1 MISLATGQ
9 KLKAAGL
16 PWKPAEFDMFAI
28 PDRYMD
34 DQRFVISNVQVTVE
48 RLQGMQVV
56 SFQGASE
63 WALDA
68 LVTSETVW
76 LPSETQL
83 RQELEVAL
91 LAAGRPELRLSC
103 GLNGCRIDFQWKGET
118 HSFSATDAA
127 EAYAAGLLFLLVERS
142 HGE

>member
-1 MISLATGQ
+1 MISLETGQ

-16 PWKPAEFDMFAI
+16 EWRPSQFDLFAI

-34 DQRFVISNVQVTVE
+34 DDRFVISDVQATVE

-56 SFQGASE
+56 AFQGASE

-68 LVTSETVW
+68 LVTSEIVW

-83 RQELEVAL
+83 REALEAL
-91 LAAGRPELRLSC
+91 LLEAGRPELRLYC
-103 GLNGCRIDFQWKGET
+103 GLNGCRVDFQWGGEGR
-118 HSFSATDAA
+118 SFPAADGA
-127 EAYAAGLLFLLVERS
+127 EAYAAGLLFVLRS
-142 HGE
+142 RRSA